1 MTTLRQLSVGL
12 LLLVGGAL
20 FAQDKPQDPPKPEA
34 PKPDEKFRPEA
45 PKAEE
50 EADLTPEKAM
60 QMLKEV
66 RELQELAA
74 ELLNASAQG
83 KALETEQALLSKLKG
98 LLKDEEKANPQAAQK
113 KILEKIERL
122 MGKSEGSQKDAVD
135 KMGEIIRRV
144 KQGQGQ
150 GQGKPQP
157 GQQQK
162 QQQQQQQQ
170 GKRPQQPSN
179 PATSPYDPGRNSDPI
194 NKFRSTADRTG
205 RWGDLPARLREPILN
220 GKRDLDDYPPEFQQ
234 LLKEYFKELSGEK

>member
-1 MTTLRQLSVGL
+1 MTTLSRLSLAFLTLFPGV
-12 LLLVGGAL
+12 L
-20 FAQDKPQDPPKPEA
+20 FAQERPQEPPKPEA
-34 PKPDEKFRPEA
+34 PKQSEKFRPEA
-45 PKAEE
+45 PKPEE
-50 EADLTPEKAM
+50 EADLTPEKAI

-83 KALETEQALLSKLKG
+83 KALETEQELLSKLKG
-98 LLKDEEKANPQAAQK
+98 LLKDEEKADPQAAQK

-162 QQQQQQQQ
+162 QQQQQQQ